1 MNRIEW
7 NHRENPSDLHIFL
20 KTLRESS
27 ARHHL
32 QRLVLFD
39 NEPGVSVNPTTL
51 DKDCL
56 VPFITEMGSLVALCL
71 AGFRLDP
78 YDTEVVNQQISNKI
92 LPLRPAFWLYLGLN
106 LPKGNN
112 TDVPRVHYDE
122 IIRPIDWFRSPPPSL
137 LEFR

>member
-1 MNRIEW
+1 MIELD
-7 NHRENPSDLHIFL
+7 HLKNPSDLLLFL
-20 KTLRESS
+20 KTLRGSS

>member
-7 NHRENPSDLHIFL
+7 NHRENPSDLHLFL

-27 ARHHL
+27 TRHHL

-39 NEPGVSVNPTTL
+39 NEPGVLVNPTTL

-56 VPFITEMGSLVALCL
+56 VSFITEMRGLVALCL

-78 YDTEVVNQQISNKI
+78 DDTEVVNQHISNKI

-106 LPKGNN
+106 LPEGNDTN
-112 TDVPRVHYDE
+112 LPRIHCDE